1 MNYNFVVYYCG
12 CRGFLILLMYG
23 KENVYS
29 FLLSLYELGKFKRKV
44 KYFVKSIKL
53 RVVFFIYEKKNII

>member
-1 MNYNFVVYYCG
+1 MNYNFEVYYWG
-12 CRGFLILLMYG
+12 WGGFLILLMYG

-44 KYFVKSIKL
+44 KYF
-53 RVVFFIYEKKNII
+53 Y